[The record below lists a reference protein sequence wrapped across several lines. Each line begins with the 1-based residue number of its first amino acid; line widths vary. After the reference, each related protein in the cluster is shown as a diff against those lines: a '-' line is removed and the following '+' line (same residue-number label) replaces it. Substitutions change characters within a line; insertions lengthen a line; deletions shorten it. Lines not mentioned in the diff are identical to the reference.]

1 MKFLA
6 DMGVSPRCVEWL
18 RTQGHD
24 AVHLY
29 EQGLHKLPDS
39 EVLKKARAEK
49 RILLTM
55 DLDFARIL
63 SSLEAND
70 LPLTVIFRLS
80 DQRPQNVQAKI
91 VVILPILDQLFEQG
105 NVILSVNDNKIRI
118 RRLPINDKADNI

>member
-1 MKFLA
+1 MRFLA

-18 RTQGHD
+18 RAQGYD

-29 EQGLHKLPDS
+29 EQDLHKLPDS
-39 EVLKKARAEK
+39 EVLKKAHSEK

-80 DQRPQNVQAKI
+80 DQRPQTIQAMI
-91 VVILPILDQLFEQG
+91 GAILPVLEQYFEQG
-105 NVILSVNDNKIRI
+105 NAILSVNDNKIRI
-118 RRLPINDKADNI
+118 RRLPINNSADDV